1 MSIIKTTI
9 KSCNKKYNKLSN
21 LNKEDLLNDFKM
33 FLKVHRPTMRNIN
46 KFGKDYNVSMSKVVY
61 FYGGLC
67 NMLKEIGYEKPRSNK
82 YTKEEVSVKLKNIF
96 NEYGF
101 VSKELLEKLNGK
113 PDYVNHKTIT
123 RIYGSFANM
132 YKELFPDVYENNC
145 FSFGELLIYK
155 YLKSKNIEFI
165 KEYRDHDLINKAK
178 LRYDFYIPSKNTII
192 EFNGIQH
199 YEYTK
204 YFHKSVER
212 YEYQKFKDK
221 IKQKYA
227 ESLNIKYIIIKYS
240 DIHKIPEILNKEL

>member
-21 LNKEDLLNDFKM
+21 LNKEDFLNDFKM

-82 YTKEEVSVKLKNIF
+82 YTKEEVS
-96 NEYGF
+96 
-101 VSKELLEKLNGK
+101 
-113 PDYVNHKTIT
+113 
-123 RIYGSFANM
+123 
-132 YKELFPDVYENNC
+132 
-145 FSFGELLIYK
+145 
-155 YLKSKNIEFI
+155 
-165 KEYRDHDLINKAK
+165 INKAK

-227 ESLNIKYIIIKYS
+227 ESLNIKYVIIKYS